1 MISRRKFLIRAGALA
16 ASSLFLVRSRPTGT
30 DEEIFRR
37 RIEQAAREKWKEKP
51 LGEIV
56 TAAGTSFLGTPYV
69 AHSLELPGR
78 ERLVVNLRA
87 FDCTT
92 FVESTLALARCVKE
106 GRTSMADFMREL
118 RTMRYRRGVIDGY
131 ASRLHYFV
139 DWVDDN
145 AAKGIVRDVTE
156 ELGGEPYRKQINYMT
171 THAPAYRQLAAAEV
185 LRAISVREDSVNART
200 HYVVATAGLAAVEP
214 KIQSGDIVG
223 IATAEAGS
231 DVSHIGIAVRAGGAV
246 HFLHAPLSGGKVEL
260 SRRTLAEY
268 VGGSAARTGVI
279 IARPLEPHD
288 KA

>member
-37 RIEQAAREKWKEKP
+37 KIAQASREKWKEKTM
-51 LGEIV
+51 GEIV
-56 TAAGTSFLGTPYV
+56 TSAGTSFLGTPYV
-69 AHSLELPGR
+69 AHSLELPGK

-118 RTMRYRRGVIDGY
+118 RTMRYRHGEIDGY

-171 THAPAYRQLAAAEV
+171 THVSAYRQLAAAEV
-185 LRAISVREDSVNART
+185 LRAISVREDSVNARS
-200 HYVVATAGLAAVEP
+200 HYVVATAGLAAAEP

-223 IATAEAGS
+223 IATAEPGS
-231 DVSHIGIAVRAGGAV
+231 DVSHIGIAVRAGGALR
-246 HFLHAPLSGGKVEL
+246 FLHAPLSGGKVEL

-268 VGGSAARTGVI
+268 VGGSAGRTGVI